1 MTHCRAVR
9 FLRADMPALST
20 NVRFRVISALATEP
34 NGGLIAIASP
44 LVTQKR
50 DLIVSLTNRSRLP
63 ILRSVTMLRL
73 EVLRLTA
80 STILTCCAVL
90 SPLLALSGHRFGV
103 LSCPLLDVK
112 RTWVAITTREVPD
125 DRF

>member
-1 MTHCRAVR
+1 MTHRRAVR

-50 DLIVSLTNRSRLP
+50 DLVVSLTNRSRLP
-63 ILRSVTMLRL
+63 TIFALHYYAEAGGLASYGVDNLDLLRCT
-73 EVLRLTA
+73 
-80 STILTCCAVL
+80 
-90 SPLLALSGHRFGV
+90 
-103 LSCPLLDVK
+103 
-112 RTWVAITTREVPD
+112 
-125 DRF
+125 